1 MWPELLSELDAA
13 VAFRSLHVSTFSMG
27 GRSIHSSCM
36 SCQAPRKKQLGERK
50 SSFSS
55 ARLAASILA
64 QKADLSQWW
73 NAGVSGKRKLDFVP
87 DPNETYKASKVR
99 ANGTNR
105 RDRVDD
111 DDREAGPAAA
121 QDDEQDFGPA
131 MPPRTEHDAGGD
143 EEEEAGD
150 DEEGRFFGG
159 GISKQESQILDF
171 VDEADQEGGKVPDK
185 IDAMWLRKTMLNFEK
200 HITRNAELRAKHEDD
215 PQKFIGSEADLDAD
229 IKGLS
234 ILTEHPELYDEF
246 VKLGSVNS
254 LVGLLAHENT
264 DIAIDAM
271 EILGELTD
279 EDVSA
284 QDEQWNHLADALMEA
299 DLVGLLV
306 SNFSRLDEEDEAD
319 RSGVYYALGIIEN
332 LCSRS
337 ATATR
342 IGQQDALLKWLLQRI
357 QRKETPVS
365 QNKQYAAEILA
376 ILAQASPSN
385 CQHLASLDA
394 VDTLL
399 QLAATY
405 RKRDPDKGGEEEE
418 YMQNIFEALTC
429 MADQPEGKSKF
440 VDAEGVELC
449 LIMLKEGKMSKAP
462 ALRLLDHAAAA
473 AAASSASS
481 DVCLKIVQAG
491 GLKGVFT
498 LFIRTHDHRFLAHL
512 LALFASMLRLLPGSS
527 AERIR
532 TLAKFVERDYEK
544 TIKLISL
551 HREYAARVRRAEQDF
566 ASAAPP
572 DKADARQDD
581 DDSEITLL
589 SQRLDAGLFTLQQID
604 VTLAWLVAE
613 DAGAS
618 RKIKQLLA
626 ERDED
631 LTVLAGTLAEQR
643 RGLDISEDDSRDL
656 SDMLGTLIQFL
667 Q

>member
-1 MWPELLSELDAA
+1 MHARIAIQTSRRGETRCWKLAHLEIM
-13 VAFRSLHVSTFSMG
+13 T
-27 GRSIHSSCM
+27 SIDDIF
-36 SCQAPRKKQLGERK
+36 K
-50 SSFSS
+50 
-55 ARLAASILA
+55 
-64 QKADLSQWW
+64 
-73 NAGVSGKRKLDFVP
+73 NAGVSGKRKLESFQ
-87 DPNETYKASKVR
+87 DPSEIYKASKVS
-99 ANGTNR
+99 AHGTSR
-105 RDRVDD
+105 RRPHDDDDDDD
-111 DDREAGPAAA
+111 DDRVHDRQFGPAASLEN
-121 QDDEQDFGPA
+121 EQDFGPA
-131 MPPRTEHDAGGD
+131 MPPGA
-143 EEEEAGD
+143 EEDGD

-159 GISKQESQILDF
+159 GISKQESRILDY
-171 VDEADQEGGKVPDK
+171 VDEADQEGVAIPDK
-185 IDAMWLRKTMLNFEK
+185 IDAVWLRKTMLNFEK
-200 HITRNAELRAKHEDD
+200 HITKNAELRAKYQDD

-271 EILGELTD
+271 QILGELTD

-284 QDEQWNHLADALMEA
+284 QDDQWDTLADALMEA

-306 SNFSRLDEEDEAD
+306 SNFSRLDEDDEAD

-342 IGQQDALLKWLLQRI
+342 IGQQDSLLKWLLQRI
-357 QRKETPVS
+357 QRKEAPVS
-365 QNKQYAAEILA
+365 QNKQYAAEVLA

-385 CQHLASLDA
+385 CRQLAGLDA
-394 VDTLL
+394 VNTLL
-399 QLAATY
+399 ELAASY

-429 MADQPEGKSKF
+429 IADEPQGKSKF
-440 VDAEGVELC
+440 IDAEGVELC

-473 AAASSASS
+473 GAGAGSN
-481 DVCLKIVQAG
+481 VCLKIVQAG
-491 GLKGVFT
+491 GLKSVFT
-498 LFIRTHDHRFLAHL
+498 LFMKTHDHRLLAHL

-532 TLAKFVERDYEK
+532 TLAKFVEKDYEK
-544 TIKLISL
+544 TAKLISL
-551 HREYAARVRRAEQDF
+551 HREYAARVQRAEQEG
-566 ASAAPP
+566 SAAAAAAAAEEDP
-572 DKADARQDD
+572 
-581 DDSEITLL
+581 EISLL
-589 SQRLDAGLFTLQQID
+589 SRRLDAGLFTLQQID

-613 DAGAS
+613 DAGAC
-618 RKIKQLLA
+618 RKIKQVLA

-631 LTVLAGTLAEQR
+631 LTVLARILSEQQ
-643 RGLDISEDDSRDL
+643 RGLDTLEEDSKDL
-656 SDMLGTLIQFL
+656 SDMLETLIRFL

>member
-1 MWPELLSELDAA
+1 M
-13 VAFRSLHVSTFSMG
+13 T
-27 GRSIHSSCM
+27 SIDDIF
-36 SCQAPRKKQLGERK
+36 K
-50 SSFSS
+50 
-55 ARLAASILA
+55 
-64 QKADLSQWW
+64 
-73 NAGVSGKRKLDFVP
+73 NAGVPSKRKLEFVQ
-87 DPNETYKASKVR
+87 DPNEIYKASKVS
-99 ANGTNR
+99 ANDTDHR
-105 RDRVDD
+105 L
-111 DDREAGPAAA
+111 DDREAGPAAS
-121 QDDEQDFGPA
+121 QEDEQDFGPA
-131 MPPRTEHDAGGD
+131 LPPGD
-143 EEEEAGD
+143 EKEKGRGEEEDGD

-159 GISKQESQILDF
+159 GISKHESQILDF
-171 VDEADQEGGKVPDK
+171 VDEADQEGARVPDK
-185 IDAMWLRKTMLNFEK
+185 IDAVWLRKTMLNFEK
-200 HITRNAELRAKHEDD
+200 HITKNAELRAKYADD

-234 ILTEHPELYDEF
+234 ILTEHPELYDEL
-246 VKLGSVNS
+246 VRLGSVNS

-284 QDEQWNHLADALMEA
+284 QDDQWDNLADALMEA
-299 DLVGLLV
+299 DLIGLLV
-306 SNFSRLDEEDEAD
+306 SNFSRLDEDDEAD

-342 IGQQDALLKWLLQRI
+342 IGQQDAFLEWLLQRI
-357 QRKETPVS
+357 QRKESPVS

-376 ILAQASPSN
+376 ILAQASPTS

-429 MADQPEGKSKF
+429 IADQPEGKSKF
-440 VDAEGVELC
+440 IDAEGVELC

-462 ALRLLDHAAAA
+462 ALRLLDHAAA
-473 AAASSASS
+473 SASGS

-491 GLKGVFT
+491 GLKSIFT
-498 LFIRTHDHRFLAHL
+498 LFTKTHDHRLLAHL
-512 LALFASMLRLLPGSS
+512 LALFASMLRLLPGPS

-532 TLAKFVERDYEK
+532 TLAKFVEKDYEK
-544 TIKLISL
+544 TAKLVGL
-551 HREYAARVRRAEQDF
+551 HREYAARVRRAEQEF
-566 ASAAPP
+566 ASSSHAA
-572 DKADARQDD
+572 ARANDED
-581 DDSEITLL
+581 TEISLL
-589 SQRLDAGLFTLQQID
+589 SRRLDAGLFTLQQID
-604 VTLAWLVAE
+604 VALAWLVAE
-613 DAGAS
+613 DAGAR

-631 LTVLAGTLAEQR
+631 LTVLAGILSEQQ
-643 RGLDISEDDSRDL
+643 RGLDTLEEDSKDV
-656 SDMLGTLIQFL
+656 SDMLGTLLQFL

>member
-1 MWPELLSELDAA
+1 M
-13 VAFRSLHVSTFSMG
+13 
-27 GRSIHSSCM
+27 
-36 SCQAPRKKQLGERK
+36 
-50 SSFSS
+50 
-55 ARLAASILA
+55 ASIDDIFKCAISFTNSAAMLA
-64 QKADLSQWW
+64 FGLTRFTSAD
-73 NAGVSGKRKLDFVP
+73 
-87 DPNETYKASKVR
+87 EIYKASKVS

-105 RDRVDD
+105 RSHEEDDRI

-121 QDDEQDFGPA
+121 QEDDEQDFGPA
-131 MPPRTEHDAGGD
+131 MPPAQEKD
-143 EEEEAGD
+143 EEEDGD

-171 VDEADQEGGKVPDK
+171 VDEADQEGVRLPDK
-185 IDAMWLRKTMLNFEK
+185 IDAVWLRKTMLNFEK
-200 HITRNAELRAKHEDD
+200 HITKNAELRAKYEDD

-284 QDEQWNHLADALMEA
+284 QDDQWDSLADALMEA
-299 DLVGLLV
+299 DLIGLLV
-306 SNFSRLDEEDEAD
+306 SNFSRLDEGDEAD

-342 IGQQDALLKWLLQRI
+342 IGEQDALLQWLLQRI
-357 QRKETPVS
+357 QRKESPVS

-385 CQHLASLDA
+385 CQQLASLDA

-429 MADQPEGKSKF
+429 IADQPEGKSKF
-440 VDAEGVELC
+440 IDAEGVELC

-462 ALRLLDHAAAA
+462 ALRLLDHAAASVA
-473 AAASSASS
+473 GSH
-481 DVCLKIVQAG
+481 VCLKIVQAG
-491 GLKGVFT
+491 GLKSIFT
-498 LFIRTHDHRFLAHL
+498 LFTKTHDHRLLAHL

-532 TLAKFVERDYEK
+532 TLAKFVEKDYEK
-544 TIKLISL
+544 TAKLISL
-551 HREYAARVRRAEQDF
+551 HREYAARVQRAEQDF
-566 ASAAPP
+566 AASSSSSSTRSAAAAP
-572 DKADARQDD
+572 DEDP
-581 DDSEITLL
+581 EIGLL
-589 SQRLDAGLFTLQQID
+589 SRRLDAGLFTLQQID

-613 DAGAS
+613 DAGAR

-626 ERDED
+626 QRDED
-631 LTVLAGTLAEQR
+631 LAVLAGTLSEQQ
-643 RGLDISEDDSRDL
+643 RGLDTLEEDSKDQ